1 VAAKKPPAKKP
12 AASKG
17 PAKKA
22 ATPASKG
29 TTSKKPAAAATV
41 APAPGPDLAKLMP
54 LIGLGVAVWASL
66 PKYSGPRLSVSASK
80 EFADHIV
87 PAILVA
93 LASIVGIL
101 AGRRPQGPGALRLIA
116 GMTVLLA
123 GLWMMATH
131 IPLVAQ
137 TMRGGDDAATWAATI
152 YHFSSALAVFGLG
165 LLWSTVT
172 WAEADDSSQP
182 ATQTQK

>member
-1 VAAKKPPAKKP
+1 VAAKKPPAPKKP
-12 AASKG
+12 AAS
-17 PAKKA
+17 AKAGSTK
-22 ATPASKG
+22 ATPVQ
-29 TTSKKPAAAATV
+29 P
-41 APAPGPDLAKLMP
+41 APAPGPDLPRLMP

-66 PKYSGPRLSVSASK
+66 PQYSGPKLYVDASK
-80 EFADHIV
+80 EVADHII
-87 PAILVA
+87 PAILVL

-131 IPLVAQ
+131 IPLLLQ
-137 TMRGGDDAATWAATI
+137 TMRGGPDAASWAATI
-152 YHFSSALAVFGLG
+152 YHLASALAVFGLG

-172 WAEADDSSQP
+172 WAEADDSQQP
-182 ATQTQK
+182 AKAEK

>member
-1 VAAKKPPAKKP
+1 MAAKKPPASASRKPAARKPQPAATKKP
-12 AASKG
+12 ATPTASKG
-17 PAKKA
+17 AVA
-22 ATPASKG
+22 
-29 TTSKKPAAAATV
+29 

-54 LIGLGVAVWASL
+54 LVGLGVAVWASL
-66 PKYSGPRLSVSASK
+66 PQYSGPKLSVSSSK
-80 EFADHIV
+80 EIADHII
-87 PAILVA
+87 PAVLVF
-93 LASIVGIL
+93 LASIVGVL
-101 AGRRPQGPGALRLIA
+101 AGRRAQGPGALRLIA
-116 GMTVLLA
+116 GMAVLLA

-137 TMRGGDDAATWAATI
+137 TMRGGDDAASWAATI

-182 ATQTQK
+182 ATQT